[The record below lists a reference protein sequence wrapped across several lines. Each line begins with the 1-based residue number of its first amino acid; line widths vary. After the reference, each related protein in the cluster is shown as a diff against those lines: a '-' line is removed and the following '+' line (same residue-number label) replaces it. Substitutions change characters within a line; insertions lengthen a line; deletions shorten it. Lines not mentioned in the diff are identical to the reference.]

1 MAAYKKSNPLTMMAA
16 IERETAK
23 AICLNWGDG
32 LTAWVP
38 KSVITFDQVTKNGK
52 FHVIT
57 VKAWFKNKMVNNEQ
71 LPEDVFLPRDIV
83 AEHMF

>member
-1 MAAYKKSNPLTMMAA
+1 MAAYKKSNPLTTMAA
-16 IERETAK
+16 IDRETAK
-23 AICLNWGDG
+23 AVFLNWGEG

-57 VKAWFKNKMVNNEQ
+57 LKAWFKNKLISSEQ
-71 LPEDVFLPRDIV
+71 LPEDVFFPRDV
-83 AEHMF
+83 AFDCVL

>member
-1 MAAYKKSNPLTMMAA
+1 MTTYKASNPLTTMAA

-23 AICLNWGDG
+23 AVCLNWGDG

-57 VKAWFKNKMVNNEQ
+57 VKAWFKNKMISNEQ
-71 LPEDVFLPRDIV
+71 LFEDVFFSRDV
-83 AEHMF
+83 AFDHVL

>member
-1 MAAYKKSNPLTMMAA
+1 MTARKNSNPLTTMAA

-23 AICLNWGDG
+23 AILLDWGEG

-57 VKAWFKNKMVNNEQ
+57 VKAWFKNKMVNTEQ
-71 LPEDVFLPRDIV
+71 LPIDIFFPRDV
-83 AEHMF
+83 AFEHVL